1 MVMKNIKIH
10 IKYTLFKYNLII
22 IIMPLIKHL
31 VIAGG
36 GHTMIQTLGSIQYL
50 EENKFIDINNIETIY
65 GTSAG
70 AIIGVL
76 ICLKYDW
83 ITLRDYIIK
92 RPWQEVF
99 PVNIQNIFDAY
110 TKKGIFD
117 DKTVIKCFKPLF
129 DAKDISLN
137 ISLKDFYEYS
147 KIELHMFSF
156 EVNAFNVEDISYLTH
171 PDLNLITAIQMSCAL
186 PVLMSPVCSDSKCYI
201 DGGVTSNYP
210 LKNCIDS
217 NKNIEEI
224 LGLKNQYDDHNKSQ
238 IDSNSTLL
246 DFITSFLF
254 KLIHSI
260 GSNNSIQTSITYE
273 VVCNAD
279 FLTINTLKSALYSI
293 ETREKLYSSGIES
306 ATKFLSKL
314 ENSI

>member
-1 MVMKNIKIH
+1 
-10 IKYTLFKYNLII
+10 
-22 IIMPLIKHL
+22 MPLIKHL
-31 VIAGG
+31 VISGG
-36 GHTMIQTLGSIQYL
+36 GPTMIQSLGSIQYL
-50 EENKFIDINNIETIY
+50 EENKFIDINNIISIY

-83 ITLRDYIIK
+83 TTLRDYIIK

-156 EVNAFNVEDISYLTH
+156 EVNAFSVEDISYLTH
-171 PDLNLITAIQMSCAL
+171 PELSLIMAIHMSCAL
-186 PVLMSPVCSDSKCYI
+186 PVLLSPICDNGKCYI
-201 DGGVTSNYP
+201 DGGVTCNYP
-210 LKNCIDS
+210 LKNCIES
-217 NKNIEEI
+217 NKNIGEI
-224 LGLKNQYDDHNKSQ
+224 LGFKNQYDNNNNNQ

-254 KLIHSI
+254 KLVHSI
-260 GSNNSIQTSITYE
+260 SSNNSTQSSITYE
-273 VVCNAD
+273 VICNAD
-279 FLTINTLKSALYSI
+279 FLTISTLKSALYSI
-293 ETREKLYSSGIES
+293 ETREKLYVSGIEF
-306 ATKFLSKL
+306 ATKFLSNL
-314 ENSI
+314 ENSV

>member
-1 MVMKNIKIH
+1 
-10 IKYTLFKYNLII
+10 
-22 IIMPLIKHL
+22 MPSIKHL
-31 VIAGG
+31 VISGG
-36 GHTMIQTLGSIQYL
+36 GPTMIQTLGSIQHL
-50 EENKFIDINNIETIY
+50 EENEFIDINNIETIY

-83 ITLRDYIIK
+83 TTLRDYIIK

-156 EVNAFNVEDISYLTH
+156 EVNAFSVEDISYLTH
-171 PDLNLITAIQMSCAL
+171 PELSLITAIHMSCAL
-186 PVLMSPVCSDSKCYI
+186 PVLLSPICDNGKCYI
-201 DGGVTSNYP
+201 DGGVTCNYP
-210 LKNCIDS
+210 LKNCIES

-224 LGLKNQYDDHNKSQ
+224 LGFKNQYDNNNNNNKNQ

-254 KLIHSI
+254 KLVHSI
-260 GSNNSIQTSITYE
+260 SSNNSTQSSITYE
-273 VVCNAD
+273 VICNAD
-279 FLTINTLKSALYSI
+279 FLTISTLKSALYSI
-293 ETREKLYSSGIES
+293 ETREKLYISGIES
-306 ATKFLSKL
+306 ATKFLSNL
-314 ENSI
+314 ENCV